1 MKFWTV
7 QTKDVIEIIQ
17 EKGVYQPDFNN
28 SRYLHINKNLSDLYS
43 IILHSFNQI
52 NKKDLPGVIFAFA
65 KNDNNRICSIKTIEE
80 FKEFIKSKHAV
91 IEGFWKQLEKDNSM
105 IIELNYEDN
114 FNPIFID
121 MNDFQFLMPP
131 IMLLP
136 PYTAESINRILEDI
150 TQGQICVS
158 EFPSYVIQAH
168 LPYIEKRN
176 VINIYPMFELNE

>member
-1 MKFWTV
+1 M
-7 QTKDVIEIIQ
+7 E
-17 EKGVYQPDFNN
+17 ENN
-28 SRYLHINKNLSDLYS
+28 ELTMQDLAMPVSKLDTSRADYVDSDLDVDQMALLFDNS
-43 IILHSFNQI
+43 
-52 NKKDLPGVIFAFA
+52 DL
-65 KNDNNRICSIKTIEE
+65 DKTIEE

-91 IEGFWKQLEKDNSM
+91 IEGFWKQLDKDNSM

>member
-1 MKFWTV
+1 
-7 QTKDVIEIIQ
+7 
-17 EKGVYQPDFNN
+17 
-28 SRYLHINKNLSDLYS
+28 
-43 IILHSFNQI
+43 
-52 NKKDLPGVIFAFA
+52 
-65 KNDNNRICSIKTIEE
+65 
-80 FKEFIKSKHAV
+80 
-91 IEGFWKQLEKDNSM
+91 M

-150 TQGQICVS
+150 TQDQICVS

>member
-1 MKFWTV
+1 M
-7 QTKDVIEIIQ
+7 
-17 EKGVYQPDFNN
+17 
-28 SRYLHINKNLSDLYS
+28 
-43 IILHSFNQI
+43 
-52 NKKDLPGVIFAFA
+52 
-65 KNDNNRICSIKTIEE
+65 
-80 FKEFIKSKHAV
+80 
-91 IEGFWKQLEKDNSM
+91 IEGFWKQLDKDNSM
-105 IIELNYEDN
+105 IIELNYENN